1 MSDTLDGRLFGEDQ
15 MCFGCG
21 PNHPIGFRLSFA
33 KEGDVAISRFTPGE
47 RFQGPPGIFHGG
59 LVLTLADE
67 VASWGVVLLLG
78 RFGFTG
84 RVEGSLKKAIRIGR
98 EVEARARIAEDRR
111 RIVDVDVDL
120 HQDGALCFDGRFRF
134 MVMDE
139 KGAERLLGGP
149 LPEAW
154 RRLARDGVA

>member
-1 MSDTLDGRLFGEDQ
+1 MSETIDGRLFGEEQ

-21 PNHPIGFRLSFA
+21 PSHPIGFRLAFA
-33 KEGDVAISRFTPGE
+33 KEGDAAVSRFTPDE
-47 RFQGPPGIFHGG
+47 RYQGPPGIFHGG

-67 VASWGVVLLLG
+67 VASWAVVLLLG

-84 RVEGSLKKAIRIGR
+84 RVEGSLKKAIRMGR
-98 EVEARARIAEDRR
+98 EVEVRGRIAEDRR
-111 RIVDVDVDL
+111 RIVDVDVEL
-120 HQDGALCFDGRFRF
+120 YQDGVLCFDGRFRF

-154 RRLARDGVA
+154 KRLARDGV